1 MPLKILI
8 WTASSP
14 SIFNILFGSLILLI
28 KTNQNRDD
36 ENLPVWNLT
45 YKIYLTV
52 PSVLI
57 VRNLQDII
65 FSSHWQVNAGLECG
79 IGVED
84 FDNWVEGDVLEFFN
98 TVQKKRTLEEA
109 SASMTA
115 AIEEAGIK
123 M

>member
-1 MPLKILI
+1 MM
-8 WTASSP
+8 
-14 SIFNILFGSLILLI
+14 
-28 KTNQNRDD
+28 KTYQS
-36 ENLPVWNLT
+36 ET

-79 IGVED
+79 VGVED

-123 M
+123 K

>member
-1 MPLKILI
+1 M
-8 WTASSP
+8 
-14 SIFNILFGSLILLI
+14 
-28 KTNQNRDD
+28 
-36 ENLPVWNLT
+36 
-45 YKIYLTV
+45 TV

-79 IGVED
+79 VGVED

>member
-1 MPLKILI
+1 MM
-8 WTASSP
+8 
-14 SIFNILFGSLILLI
+14 
-28 KTNQNRDD
+28 KTYQS
-36 ENLPVWNLT
+36 ET

-79 IGVED
+79 VGVED

>member
-1 MPLKILI
+1 M
-8 WTASSP
+8 
-14 SIFNILFGSLILLI
+14 
-28 KTNQNRDD
+28 
-36 ENLPVWNLT
+36 
-45 YKIYLTV
+45 
-52 PSVLI
+52 LI

>member
-1 MPLKILI
+1 M
-8 WTASSP
+8 
-14 SIFNILFGSLILLI
+14 
-28 KTNQNRDD
+28 
-36 ENLPVWNLT
+36 
-45 YKIYLTV
+45 
-52 PSVLI
+52 
-57 VRNLQDII
+57 
-65 FSSHWQVNAGLECG
+65 
-79 IGVED
+79 ED